1 MATLNE
7 VVKKTVFE
15 YAGGGF
21 DLKMI
26 PYANEE
32 QQSYTVIIVDT
43 PIHQYPAAIV
53 VSARVVNETVVI
65 DEDTTDKPLVDALVQ
80 NGIPRD
86 KIILAYAGEPITVE
100 MGIS

>member
-1 MATLNE
+1 MDNLIQT
-7 VVKKTVFE
+7 VKRTVFD
-15 YAGGGF
+15 YAGGG
-21 DLKMI
+21 DNLKVF
-26 PYANEE
+26 PLANEE
-32 QQSYTVIIVDT
+32 KQVYTVIIVDT

-100 MGIS
+100 MGTA